1 MVRLGLSLWSAHK
14 PIEPEDC
21 SKSQTSGASPAQ
33 PGDLLLIFSMPPAL
47 KERQRI
53 ASACPGYLTVVVER
67 WDEPRCSESFAA
79 KISFGPIPQLLQS
92 WMFSCTD
99 PGFRS
104 APPWA
109 EFLLRLRRVKIPLAL
124 CSSRPPDLTTVGFHS
139 TRVDR
144 RNSRTLGYVI
154 CVLASGWLG
163 SIMSW
168 GIPRA
173 VGNS

>member
-1 MVRLGLSLWSAHK
+1 MSLGVPKVLLRNPVWSHSSA
-14 PIEPEDC
+14 PSEAGRFRA
-21 SKSQTSGASPAQ
+21 QTQG
-33 PGDLLLIFSMPPAL
+33 
-47 KERQRI
+47 
-53 ASACPGYLTVVVER
+53 SAPLH
-67 WDEPRCSESFAA
+67 
-79 KISFGPIPQLLQS
+79 
-92 WMFSCTD
+92 
-99 PGFRS
+99 
-104 APPWA
+104 PPWA